1 MGFRYPMEHI
11 VKNPSRKSRR
21 IGAAIATPI
30 AIVAAAALIWQSSY
44 SAFTG
49 TTRNSGN
56 NWATGSVALSDDD
69 SGSAR
74 FQATGMV
81 PGDHD
86 TKCIKVTA
94 NATVPG
100 VVKGYAVNPVLS
112 PQGLQDHIKVSV
124 REGSG
129 GGFGSC
135 ADFAS
140 TGTIIPTMTLT
151 ALSAYSNYAN
161 GAGGWAVTA
170 GTQSKTYEI
179 TWTFDT
185 TGLTQSEIDQ
195 LQGAQTGI
203 DFQWELQSN

>member
-1 MGFRYPMEHI
+1 MRNPTRKQRKIGTVI
-11 VKNPSRKSRR
+11 VTPLAVL
-21 IGAAIATPI
+21 IAAG
-30 AIVAAAALIWQSSY
+30 LIWQSSY

-74 FQATGMV
+74 FQASGMV
-81 PGDHD
+81 PGETD

-100 VVKGYAVNPVLS
+100 VVKGYAINPVLS
-112 PQGLQDHIKVSV
+112 PQGLQDHIDIMI

-135 ADFAS
+135 
-140 TGTIIPTMTLT
+140 TGFVSDATVLPTMSLS
-151 ALSAYSNYAN
+151 ALSAYDDYAN

-170 GTQSKTYEI
+170 GTQSRTYEI
-179 TWTFDT
+179 TWTFNT

-203 DFQWELQSN
+203 DIQWELQSD

>member
-1 MGFRYPMEHI
+1 MR
-11 VKNPSRKSRR
+11 NPTRKARK
-21 IGAAIATPI
+21 IGTVIATPI
-30 AIVAAAALIWQSSY
+30 AVLAAAALIWQSSY

-56 NWATGSVALSDDD
+56 NWATGSVALTDDD
-69 SGSAR
+69 AGSAR
-74 FQATGMV
+74 FQASDMV
-81 PGDHD
+81 PGDTD

-94 NATVPG
+94 NASVDG
-100 VVKGYAVNPVLS
+100 LVKGYAVNPVLS

-124 REGSG
+124 RAGSG

-135 ADFAS
+135 TGFVS
-140 TGTIIPTMTLT
+140 EGTIIPTMSLTTLAT
-151 ALSAYSNYAN
+151 YSNYAN

-170 GTQSKTYEI
+170 GTQSKTYEV

-203 DFQWELQSN
+203 DFQWELQSS

>member
-1 MGFRYPMEHI
+1 MR
-11 VKNPSRKSRR
+11 NPSRRSRR
-21 IGAAIATPI
+21 IGTVIATPI
-30 AIVAAAALIWQSSY
+30 AVLAAAALIWQSSY

-56 NWATGSVALSDDD
+56 NWATGSVALTDDD
-69 SGSAR
+69 AGSAR
-74 FQATGMV
+74 FQASSMV
-81 PGDHD
+81 PGDSE
-86 TKCIKVTA
+86 TKCITVTA

-124 REGSG
+124 DEGTG

-135 ADFAS
+135 
-140 TGTIIPTMTLT
+140 TGFESAGTVIPLMSLATLAT
-151 ALSAYSNYAN
+151 FSNYAN
-161 GAGGWAVTA
+161 GAGGWNVVA

-203 DFQWELQSN
+203 DFQWELQSS